1 MNELSQLGPLTALPH
16 DRGSQSP
23 YHLET
28 PWGASGTLL
37 SLGDNQAPS
46 GPGFWEPRSPVSRV
60 SSGSRP
66 WTGGRQAGQSGREPG
81 SRSLTPQAHSQRPA
95 IPRAAREPGPR
106 LACVPCVVQDE
117 WWEGVSQSSQ
127 DHPVGIGGQT
137 GRRGSSCMRSEEK
150 RPNHCSARLPTHLV
164 LLSTPLLA
172 DPTLLFWVPGW

>member
-66 WTGGRQAGQSGREPG
+66 WTGGRQAGQPGREPG
-81 SRSLTPQAHSQRPA
+81 GQILNSSGPQPA
-95 IPRAAREPGPR
+95 ACHPQSCEGACWASTGLCSWGGSGRVVGGR
-106 LACVPCVVQDE
+106 LSVLPESPSGD
-117 WWEGVSQSSQ
+117 GRT
-127 DHPVGIGGQT
+127 DRQT
-137 GRRGSSCMRSEEK
+137 
-150 RPNHCSARLPTHLV
+150 RL
-164 LLSTPLLA
+164 LLHEVKGKATQPLLCTPA
-172 DPTLLFWVPGW
+172 HTSGPLIHTSTG